1 MERRN
6 GKEGQVTANIKTTS
20 NDSDDIWDDDNSQ
33 STPLNL
39 STISPPDDSATKGW
53 MTYYG

>member
-20 NDSDDIWDDDNSQ
+20 NDHGDMKVENHTPEVVAVAKKHNSNVI
-33 STPLNL
+33 LR
-39 STISPPDDSATKGW
+39 
-53 MTYYG
+53 